1 MLSGNMAEKNE
12 TDFILNYMSEVE
24 AVAEEILTSKQHM
37 IELDKKRQ
45 KSREAIRVLQKD
57 KTSTKQWVCFGN
69 MFIKM
74 PSKETKLLLEKDFDQ
89 LDKEISETRQELK
102 PKLRQLRDLEN
113 KDNPKGFHLNPLTK
127 EEMRAVEQM
136 L

>member
-1 MLSGNMAEKNE
+1 MWVLIVLLSGNMAEKNE

-74 PSKETKLLLEKDFDQ
+74 PSKETKLLLEKENWELICKIHYPLFPVIATDFLTYSRQNID
-89 LDKEISETRQELK
+89 SE
-102 PKLRQLRDLEN
+102 
-113 KDNPKGFHLNPLTK
+113 
-127 EEMRAVEQM
+127 VYSW
-136 L
+136 

>member
-1 MLSGNMAEKNE
+1 
-12 TDFILNYMSEVE
+12 
-24 AVAEEILTSKQHM
+24 
-37 IELDKKRQ
+37 
-45 KSREAIRVLQKD
+45 
-57 KTSTKQWVCFGN
+57 

-74 PSKETKLLLEKDFDQ
+74 PSKEAKLLLEKDFDQ
-89 LDKEISETRQELK
+89 LDKEISETRRDLK
-102 PKLRQLRDLEN
+102 PKLLQLRDLEH